1 MIGALL
7 SGLFNL
13 ILTLLSTVVQIVLL
27 PLNLLFSGVFPDL
40 TDKIQDVVQ
49 GFADAMSGLSWAIS
63 VIPPIIRT
71 TLLFIFGI
79 EVSLFVILK
88 STRMTAKLWKVIQK
102 LKLW

>member
-13 ILTLLSTVVQIVLL
+13 ILTLLSTIVQIVLL
-27 PLNLLFSGVFPDL
+27 PLNLLFSGAFPDL
-40 TDKIQDVVQ
+40 TDKIQEVVQ
-49 GFADAMSGLSWAIS
+49 GFSDAMSGMGWAIS
-63 VIPPIIRT
+63 VIPPIVRT
-71 TLLFIFGI
+71 TLLFIFTI
-79 EVSLFVILK
+79 EIGLFVILK

>member
-13 ILTLLSTVVQIVLL
+13 ILTLLSTIVQIVLL

-40 TDKIQDVVQ
+40 TDKIAQVVQ
-49 GFADAMSGLSWAIS
+49 GLADAMHFLGWAIAI
-63 VIPPIIRT
+63 IPPVVRVT
-71 TLLFIFGI
+71 MLFIFGI
-79 EVSLFVILK
+79 EVTLFVVIR
-88 STRMTAKLWKVIQK
+88 STTMTAKLWKVLQK

>member
-13 ILTLLSTVVQIVLL
+13 ILTLLSTIVQIVLL

-40 TDKIQDVVQ
+40 TDKIQQVVQ
-49 GFADAMSGLSWAIS
+49 GFADALSGIGWAVAI
-63 VIPPIIRT
+63 IPPIIRT
-71 TLLFIFGI
+71 TLLFIFTI
-79 EVSLFVILK
+79 EVGLFVILK